1 MNRTRSGEITT
12 NLILAVFRVNGL
24 LLAAGDRLTRELRL
38 TSARWQ
44 VMGTLD
50 GNALTATQIAREMG
64 LKRQSVQRLVD
75 VLAEEGIVAFEPNPL
90 HRRAKLIRLTEL
102 GKHKY
107 EQISQIQARWVNDL
121 SRGLDPARLESTI
134 ELLRDI
140 EQRLQQET

>member
-121 SRGLDPARLESTI
+121 SRGLDPAQLESTI